1 MKSQGRGSHSARHA
15 EQERRARR
23 FWGTLILRR
32 LVDEVPVNQIARE
45 FTSENYEVTVADI
58 GRLQEESAYLA
69 SMNAV
74 MCERMGWADMQVR
87 IALPWPDRNSIL
99 DLGDLI
105 RYLFFLSFLN

>member
-1 MKSQGRGSHSARHA
+1 M
-15 EQERRARR
+15 
-23 FWGTLILRR
+23 RR

-99 DLGDLI
+99 DLGSCRSDPI
-105 RYLFFLSFLN
+105 SFPLFFHELIWRTRP